1 MWYPDVEFEILK
13 GKTIREIKN
22 TGDELVFLTEDGE
35 EYKQHHYQSC
45 CEDVRIEDICGDLGD
60 LIGSPILLAEEVI
73 SSDAHPEDI
82 ARKIEGEAK
91 DDWRYSPES
100 FTWSFYKLATI
111 KGSVT
116 IRWYGTSNG
125 YYGERVSLVKVTDEQ
140 D

>member
-1 MWYPDVEFEILK
+1 MWYPTVEFEELN
-13 GKTIREIKN
+13 GKTLREIRN
-22 TGDELVFLTEDGE
+22 TGDELHFVTQDGE
-35 EYKQHHYQSC
+35 KYMQHHYQSC
-45 CEDVRIEDICGDLGD
+45 CEDVRIEDICGDLED

-73 SSDAHPEDI
+73 NSDIHPEDI
-82 ARKIEGEAK
+82 QAKITE
-91 DDWRYSPES
+91 DDYRYCRES

-125 YYGERVSLVKVTDEQ
+125 YYGERAYLVKVTDEQ